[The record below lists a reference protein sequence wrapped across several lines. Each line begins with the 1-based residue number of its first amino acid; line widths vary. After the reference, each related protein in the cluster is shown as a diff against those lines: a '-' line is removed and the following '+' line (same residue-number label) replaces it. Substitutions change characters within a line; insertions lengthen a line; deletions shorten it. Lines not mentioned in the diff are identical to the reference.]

1 MLALKPFHYERP
13 ASLEELSSLLA
24 DHAGM
29 PPFYLAGGT
38 DLFVAM
44 RAGKHNPELVVD
56 LKSLPGLCGI
66 NSRKEGRLWIGALTS
81 IHTLETNETIRGHA
95 TVLFEGARSLGS
107 WQVRNRGTIGG
118 NLANGSPTADTAVP
132 LLALDAEILTWS
144 LSGTR
149 SIPALS
155 FWLRA
160 GKTMLGTGEIITGVE
175 IPLKQGSSSAYTK
188 LGPRKAMDMAIA
200 SAAVVLTLDGGIIQ
214 EVQIALGGA
223 GPTPVRASSAEAYLT
238 GRPALAENLIQA
250 GKLAA
255 NESKPRTS
263 SRASREYRLS
273 VIPVLVERAIR
284 AALQRQEAVS
294 RMSGGEGS

>member
-1 MLALKPFHYERP
+1 
-13 ASLEELSSLLA
+13 
-24 DHAGM
+24 
-29 PPFYLAGGT
+29 
-38 DLFVAM
+38 
-44 RAGKHNPELVVD
+44 
-56 LKSLPGLCGI
+56 
-66 NSRKEGRLWIGALTS
+66 
-81 IHTLETNETIRGHA
+81 
-95 TVLFEGARSLGS
+95 
-107 WQVRNRGTIGG
+107 
-118 NLANGSPTADTAVP
+118 
-132 LLALDAEILTWS
+132 
-144 LSGTR
+144 
-149 SIPALS
+149 
-155 FWLRA
+155 
-160 GKTMLGTGEIITGVE
+160 
-175 IPLKQGSSSAYTK
+175 
-188 LGPRKAMDMAIA
+188 MDMAIA

-273 VIPVLVERAIR
+273 VIPVLVERTIR